1 MQTSS
6 RTPLYNKIKSYLYSL
21 IAQNLLDGKTSIPS
35 EVSLAIQFNI
45 SRTTSRRAFHD
56 LVEEGFL
63 VRKKGCG
70 TFIKTPLSDKNQEF
84 LEKYKFDQSKNIPP
98 TTRKTVAV
106 IFPDIK
112 SKYMMK
118 ILDGIQTL
126 ATKNEWD
133 VIFATSNYEQD
144 LESALIRKFLPY
156 SHGLIIFPVN
166 KTTYNKE
173 IIKLTLKN
181 FPLVV
186 IDNLLHGVETSSIT
200 SDNKKTTHKIV
211 QHLLKEGKRHIG
223 IISNPFESAFSLKER
238 YRGYQE
244 ALSENNL
251 PIDKS
256 LILNTLEHYDDK
268 STLFI
273 KKFLH
278 DNPQLD
284 AVISFNY
291 ELGIKTLET
300 IKGGFNLLTASDLFI
315 FDEEFEDFYT
325 LLQYKPNY
333 IKQNA
338 FLIGN
343 TAFSIILEKHNN
355 PDYLNRHIVIL
366 EEIFYRNSI

>member
-1 MQTSS
+1 
-6 RTPLYNKIKSYLYSL
+6 
-21 IAQNLLDGKTSIPS
+21 
-35 EVSLAIQFNI
+35 
-45 SRTTSRRAFHD
+45 
-56 LVEEGFL
+56 
-63 VRKKGCG
+63 
-70 TFIKTPLSDKNQEF
+70 
-84 LEKYKFDQSKNIPP
+84 
-98 TTRKTVAV
+98 
-106 IFPDIK
+106 
-112 SKYMMK
+112 
-118 ILDGIQTL
+118 
-126 ATKNEWD
+126 
-133 VIFATSNYEQD
+133 
-144 LESALIRKFLPY
+144 
-156 SHGLIIFPVN
+156 
-166 KTTYNKE
+166 
-173 IIKLTLKN
+173 
-181 FPLVV
+181 
-186 IDNLLHGVETSSIT
+186 
-200 SDNKKTTHKIV
+200 
-211 QHLLKEGKRHIG
+211 
-223 IISNPFESAFSLKER
+223 
-238 YRGYQE
+238 
-244 ALSENNL
+244 
-251 PIDKS
+251 
-256 LILNTLEHYDDK
+256 LEHYDDK